1 MFTLFYFNQLRLK
14 KAVKHHMNHQFSTFT
29 VILSVSFSLCGVFSL
44 ITEQSL
50 VFKDTSASIFTPAYG
65 KLSQTTPP
73 SLFSLAITACC
84 FIYTIYINLI
94 SISVGLHNHLSM
106 WTFQEATPPLRLSAR
121 CLPSRTSLKAFLS
134 SRGSANSDQQH
145 SGLCSVLHFPLI
157 RPRSSTSSNTK
168 STLGP
173 RVLPKLPQK
182 GRFLLSRKL
191 PRRRALLTTLLFS
204 VVALR
209 KIDTIHH
216 PSVDKSIQPPEVFP
230 KSPPATDTPQKT
242 PVADRPQLGDLPPKP
257 QPSELPPK
265 PGELPPKPQLSD
277 LPPKPQLGDLPPKPH
292 LKDLPPK
299 PHLADIPP
307 KPGTAESAPR
317 PPPGDTLQRPQTQ
330 PPPPPQTQP
339 HPQPQDS
346 PSPNQQVTI
355 ATPPQPAAEDTNG
368 TPAGLAETP
377 VPLPRKIN
385 TVWNPEG
392 FPECSC

>member
-1 MFTLFYFNQLRLK
+1 MESSARPRLPHCFLSPLLHVVLFLPFISN
-14 KAVKHHMNHQFSTFT
+14 
-29 VILSVSFSLCGVFSL
+29 
-44 ITEQSL
+44 E
-50 VFKDTSASIFTPAYG
+50 
-65 KLSQTTPP
+65 PP
-73 SLFSLAITACC
+73 HSWVW
-84 FIYTIYINLI
+84 N
-94 SISVGLHNHLSM
+94 NHLSM

-121 CLPSRTSLKAFLS
+121 CLPSPTSLKAFLS
-134 SRGSANSDQQH
+134 SKGSANSHGQRFGFVSGSLFSPHPPSQQH
-145 SGLCSVLHFPLI
+145 FEQHQIYAWAKGSSQTTSERSDFAQQEAAAVGSVAK
-157 RPRSSTSSNTK
+157 SS
-168 STLGP
+168 
-173 RVLPKLPQK
+173 
-182 GRFLLSRKL
+182 
-191 PRRRALLTTLLFS
+191 LLFS
-204 VVALR
+204 AVALR

-216 PSVDKSIQPPEVFP
+216 PSVDKSSQPPEVFP
-230 KSPPATDTPQKT
+230 KSPPATDAPQKT
-242 PVADRPQLGDLPPKP
+242 PVVDRPQLGDLPPKP

-307 KPGTAESAPR
+307 KPAMAESAPR
-317 PPPGDTLQRPQTQ
+317 PSPGDTLQRPQTQ

-339 HPQPQDS
+339 QPQPQPQDS

-385 TVWNPEG
+385 TVWNP
-392 FPECSC
+392 

>member
-1 MFTLFYFNQLRLK
+1 M
-14 KAVKHHMNHQFSTFT
+14 
-29 VILSVSFSLCGVFSL
+29 
-44 ITEQSL
+44 
-50 VFKDTSASIFTPAYG
+50 
-65 KLSQTTPP
+65 
-73 SLFSLAITACC
+73 
-84 FIYTIYINLI
+84 
-94 SISVGLHNHLSM
+94 
-106 WTFQEATPPLRLSAR
+106 FQEVTPRLHPSAR
-121 CLPSRTSLKAFLS
+121 CLPSPTNLKAFLS
-134 SRGSANSDQQH
+134 SKGSTDSDEQH
-145 SGLCSVLHFPLI
+145 FGLCSVLHFPLT
-157 RPRSSTSSNTK
+157 RPCSSTSSNTK

-182 GRFLLSRKL
+182 GQFLLNRKP
-191 PRRRALLTTLLFS
+191 PRWRVLLKTLLFS

-216 PSVDKSIQPPEVFP
+216 PSVDKSSQPPEVFP

-242 PVADRPQLGDLPPKP
+242 PVADRPQLGELPPKP

-277 LPPKPQLGDLPPKPH
+277 LPPKPQLADIPPKPH

-330 PPPPPQTQP
+330 PPPPPQPHPQP

-368 TPAGLAETP
+368 TPAGLVETP

-385 TVWNPEG
+385 TVWNPERFTEFSG
-392 FPECSC
+392 FFSTNNLDAAAYIKVNC

>member
-1 MFTLFYFNQLRLK
+1 M
-14 KAVKHHMNHQFSTFT
+14 
-29 VILSVSFSLCGVFSL
+29 SVF
-44 ITEQSL
+44 E
-50 VFKDTSASIFTPAYG
+50 
-65 KLSQTTPP
+65 
-73 SLFSLAITACC
+73 
-84 FIYTIYINLI
+84 
-94 SISVGLHNHLSM
+94 GLNNDLSM
-106 WTFQEATPPLRLSAR
+106 WAFQEVTPPLHLSAR

-134 SRGSANSDQQH
+134 SKGSTNSDQPFRLVF
-145 SGLCSVLHFPLI
+145 SSSFYLN

-182 GRFLLSRKL
+182 GQFLLNRKL
-191 PRRRALLTTLLFS
+191 PSWRVLLKTLLFS
-204 VVALR
+204 AVALR

-216 PSVDKSIQPPEVFP
+216 PSVDKSGQPPEVFP

-277 LPPKPQLGDLPPKPH
+277 LPPKPQLGDLPPKPQ

-307 KPGTAESAPR
+307 KPGTAEAAPR

-330 PPPPPQTQP
+330 PPPPPPQTQP
-339 HPQPQDS
+339 QPQPQDS
-346 PSPNQQVTI
+346 PSPNQHVTT

-385 TVWNPEG
+385 TVWTP
-392 FPECSC
+392 

>member
-1 MFTLFYFNQLRLK
+1 
-14 KAVKHHMNHQFSTFT
+14 MNHRFNAFT
-29 VILSVSFSLCGVFSL
+29 VILTVSFALYGVFSP
-44 ITEQSL
+44 ITEPSL
-50 VFKDTSASIFTPAYG
+50 IFKDNTASIYTRRMESSARRRLPHCF
-65 KLSQTTPP
+65 LSP
-73 SLFSLAITACC
+73 LLHVFLICV
-84 FIYTIYINLI
+84 IYIKFI
-94 SISVGLHNHLSM
+94 PIFMGLNNHLSM
-106 WTFQEATPPLRLSAR
+106 WAFQEVTPLLPPSAR
-121 CLPSRTSLKAFLS
+121 CLPFRTSLKAFLS
-134 SRGSANSDQQH
+134 SKGTRGSDLFIS
-145 SGLCSVLHFPLI
+145 SVLLFFTFHLI
-157 RPRSSTSSNTK
+157 CHRSSTSSNTK

-182 GRFLLSRKL
+182 GQCFLSRTL
-191 PRRRALLTTLLFS
+191 QHQGALLKSLLFPP
-204 VVALR
+204 VALR

-216 PSVDKSIQPPEVFP
+216 PSVDKSSQPPDVFP

-242 PVADRPQLGDLPPKP
+242 PVADRPQLGELPPKP

-307 KPGTAESAPR
+307 KPGSAESAPR
-317 PPPGDTLQRPQTQ
+317 PPPSDTLQRPQTQ
-330 PPPPPQTQP
+330 PPPPPQAQP
-339 HPQPQDS
+339 QAQLQDS
-346 PSPNQQVTI
+346 PSPNQQVPT

-385 TVWNPEG
+385 TV
-392 FPECSC
+392 